1 LFYSS
6 RRQRRQQR
14 HQHCRLL
21 GCLKDVGKLPKA
33 AIKKMAQQNDENEEK
48 CVLEKSADD
57 LGKFQVLKGV
67 VLALQ
72 SKPGNYQQF
81 W

>member
-1 LFYSS
+1 
-6 RRQRRQQR
+6 
-14 HQHCRLL
+14 
-21 GCLKDVGKLPKA
+21 
-33 AIKKMAQQNDENEEK
+33 
-48 CVLEKSADD
+48 

-81 W
+81 WWNRRVQFQIHYPFVPLSVHPNSLIFTREDLS